1 MLANK
6 TATLEKHDMNKN
18 NVEQR
23 RSLITGGSSGIGLA
37 IAQAFAAEGMAVWI
51 VGRDEVKLADAASK
65 IDGDVK
71 ITACDLADAN
81 AATTL
86 AAAVTAAW
94 PTLDVLV
101 NNAAVARFTPLAKL
115 DEDEALLHLR
125 TNVLA
130 PLMLTRGLLEPL
142 TAVSGCVV
150 NVGSYFAR
158 RMIPGRPSSAYS
170 ATKGA
175 MLSMTKALASELGP
189 QGIRV
194 NLVASGTVETP
205 LVAKNTGPVGSES
218 RRAFDEFVKANYPL
232 GRTGQSPE
240 VAAAVLYLADPAR
253 SGWITG
259 AELNVDG
266 GLTVT

>member
-1 MLANK
+1 MDK
-6 TATLEKHDMNKN
+6 TDSR
-18 NVEQR
+18 QR
-23 RSLITGGSSGIGLA
+23 RALITGGSSGIGLA
-37 IAQAFAAEGMAVWI
+37 IAEAFAAEGMAVWI
-51 VGRDEVKLADAASK
+51 TGRDETKLADAASQ
-65 IDGDVK
+65 INGDVRR
-71 ITACDLADAN
+71 TACDLAADN

-86 AAAVTAAW
+86 AAEVAAAW

-101 NNAAVARFTPLAKL
+101 NNAAAARFTSLADL

-130 PLMLTRGLLEPL
+130 PLMLTRGLLGPL
-142 TAVSGCVV
+142 SVADGCII

-175 MLSMTKALASELGP
+175 MLSMIKALAAELGS

-194 NLVASGTVETP
+194 NLVAPGTVETP
-205 LVAKNTGPVGSES
+205 LVARNTGSVGSES
-218 RRAFDEFVKANYPL
+218 RQAFDEFVKTNYPL
-232 GRTGQSPE
+232 GRTGQPPE